1 MTRKRNTHPSGLSRR
16 GFLRGAALGAAAVGV
31 QPILSLNPARGA
43 VAGDPRKFMVIIN
56 LLGGSDGLNVVCPT
70 HLAAYT
76 DRRANLSLAKG
87 ENLPSGESLHDL
99 DGNYKLHYKL
109 GGLGQMWTANDL
121 HIVHKV
127 SYPNPNQSHF
137 TSQDIYSYGVR
148 NNATDGD
155 GRGWLGRF
163 ADEFCSSPSEPLGV
177 VSVGVGRRRDF
188 ESTVTAPLILSSVG
202 GFQVDVDT
210 RYRSDHQLR
219 VETVRETLDSDPEP
233 SDEPAITIFGA
244 NKQAHE
250 LVDRVKEG
258 TAGWVDPGTYPTHN
272 IGRYMKTVSQL
283 LHGHGEFGT
292 KVFYTGFGGFDT
304 HSGQIARQ
312 ELLMQ
317 RMDEAVTAFRNDMAG
332 KNRWNDCVL
341 VVISEFGRRVFEN
354 GSVGTDH
361 GHGNAFLVAGGP
373 VRGRSIAGGMTGEIT
388 QSDLA
393 DNSTLPFGYD
403 FRDVYAN
410 IAESHLGLAR
420 ADVEKLFPD
429 PDYTPSWD
437 DTSVV

>member
-1 MTRKRNTHPSGLSRR
+1 MTRNRRNRTSRLSRR
-16 GFLRGAALGAAAVGV
+16 GFLRGAAIGAAAVGV
-31 QPILSLNPARGA
+31 QPILSLQRAHGE
-43 VAGDPRKFMVIIN
+43 VAGTPGKFLVIIN
-56 LLGGSDGLNVVCPT
+56 LLGGNDGLNMVAPT
-70 HLAAYT
+70 HLSAYT
-76 DRRANLSLAKG
+76 DRRANLSLAKS
-87 ENLPSGESLHDL
+87 ENLPAGEALQDL

-109 GGLGQMWTANDL
+109 AGLGQMWNANEL

-188 ESTVTAPLILSSVG
+188 EAEVTAPLILSSVSN
-202 GFQVDVDT
+202 FKVDVDT
-210 RYRSDHQLR
+210 RYRSDHELR
-219 VETVRETLDSDPEP
+219 VETVRETIETDPVPEE
-233 SDEPAITIFGA
+233 EPAVTVFSA

-258 TAGWVDPGTYPTHN
+258 TDGWSDPGTYPTHAL
-272 IGRYMKTVSQL
+272 GRYMRTVSQL
-283 LHGHGEFGT
+283 LHGQDSFQT
-292 KVFYTGFGGFDT
+292 KVFYTGYGGFDT

-312 ELLMQ
+312 ETLMA
-317 RMDEAVTAFRNDMAG
+317 RLDEAVSAFRDDMVA
-332 KNRWNDCVL
+332 KSKWNDCVV

-373 VRGRSIAGGMTGEIT
+373 VRGRSMGGGMTGEIT

-403 FRDVYAN
+403 FRDIYAN
-410 IAESHLGLAR
+410 IAEKHLGLER
-420 ADVEKLFPD
+420 SDVEKLFPD
-429 PDYTPSWD
+429 PDYTPSWGD
-437 DTSVV
+437 MGVV